1 MLKISLWILIL
12 ICSILLLILSAT
24 MISLVLGYLDVD
36 PDQSSP
42 FKGNL
47 ATYLGF
53 ILMGLILIRGIRFSL
68 KKLRQSN

>member
-42 FKGNL
+42 FKGNF
-47 ATYLGF
+47 ATYFGFIILGF
-53 ILMGLILIRGIRFSL
+53 ILIRGIRFSL
-68 KKLRQSN
+68 KKLRQSD